1 MIVWIIGG
9 IGLLMALVGFILSQS
24 HKSGRS
30 GQVLKSCGLVLV
42 AGACVWQSIRSWQ
55 PENNLVIDRG
65 QAALGYVMAQHLSG
79 DLQKREG
86 AVLLVMPQDGVADAS
101 SLDGFYES
109 FARVL
114 LRIPTLKVSEATLK
128 TSRTEMG
135 DGSFSADE
143 LRKTL
148 SQHQDPAAIILWT
161 GYPSESGTQGIL
173 RGFSE
178 NKTTIYA
185 CDFFD
190 TGHWKTGM
198 ENETLTKAFVLLPGV
213 DMEKVPDGSPPETIF
228 KALYKVEK

>member
-9 IGLLMALVGFILSQS
+9 IGFLLALVGFVLSQS
-24 HKSGRS
+24 QKSGRN

-42 AGACVWQSIRSWQ
+42 AGACVWQSVRSWQ
-55 PENNLVIDRG
+55 PENSMVIDRG

-114 LRIPTLKVSEATLK
+114 LRMPTLTVSEATLK
-128 TSRTEMG
+128 TSRTELG
-135 DGSFSADE
+135 DGSIREEE

-148 SQHQDPAAIILWT
+148 SGHQNPAAIILWT
-161 GYPSESGTQGIL
+161 GYPTDAGAQAVLEEYSQK
-173 RGFSE
+173 
-178 NKTTIYA
+178 KTTIYS
-185 CDFFD
+185 CDFFE
-190 TGHWKTGM
+190 TGSWKAGL
-198 ENETLTKAFVLLPGV
+198 ENKTVTRAFVPLPGV
-213 DMEKVPDGSPPETIF
+213 DVQSVPDGSPPETIF
-228 KALYKVEK
+228 RALYKVEK